1 MTEKQ
6 YNNLKK
12 ITQKICNND
21 SRAEDLLHDVILKFS
36 DNIKFKSLDE
46 SSKIFYFVKTIK
58 NQFYS
63 NNSVFQKENKRYQF
77 EDMSPIRETEDETY
91 YEKPTMDWVNETIEI
106 ELNQNPNYWY
116 ESGIWGLYVKHKT
129 LVKLH
134 QVTKIPKYSLRETL
148 NDVKKMLKTK
158 WIEYEK
164 NNYNR

>member
-1 MTEKQ
+1 MTDKQ

-21 SRAEDLLHDVILKFS
+21 LRAEDLLHDVILKFS
-36 DNIKFKSLDE
+36 ENIKYQSLDE
-46 SSKIFYFVKTIK
+46 SQKVFYFVKTIK

-77 EDMSPIRETEDETY
+77 EDMSTTIEKEDEVY
-91 YEKPTMDWVNETIEI
+91 CEKPTMDWVNETMNLKLSNE
-106 ELNQNPNYWY
+106 PDYWY
-116 ESGIWGLYVKHKT
+116 EYGIWELYIKHKT

-134 QVTKIPKYSLRETL
+134 QTTRIPKYSLRETL
-148 NDVKKMLKTK
+148 NNIKEMLKTK
-158 WIEYEK
+158 WIEYER

>member
-21 SRAEDLLHDVILKFS
+21 LRAEDLLHDVILKFS
-36 DNIKFKSLDE
+36 KNIKYQSLDE
-46 SSKIFYFVKTIK
+46 PQKVFYFVKTIK
-58 NQFYS
+58 NQFHS

-77 EDMSPIRETEDETY
+77 EDMSLIRETEDETY
-91 YEKPTMDWVNETIEI
+91 YEKPTMDWVNETMSIKLKED
-106 ELNQNPNYWY
+106 PHYWY
-116 ESGIWGLYVKHKT
+116 EYGIWELYIKHKT

-148 NDVKKMLKTK
+148 NDVKKMLKIN
-158 WIEYEK
+158 WIEYER